1 MLGARNRPKTSKIA
15 FFEAS
20 KRLSKI
26 SLNFA
31 AIFDR
36 IHADFG
42 VFGMSKNEE
51 KCGRVCSDS
60 IFSVR
65 NIQSNFDAFW
75 VGFGQGLGCILG
87 GFWSHVGT
95 FLGARTHVGR
105 HETNGVQKSME
116 NRAVPKSP
124 RDRLGTGSGPAQ
136 VRPGFPSA

>member
-36 IHADFG
+36 IHADLG

-51 KCGRVCSDS
+51 KCGSVCSDS
-60 IFSVR
+60 LFGVR
-65 NIQSNFDAFW
+65 NLTSNLAAFW
-75 VGFGQGLGCILG
+75 N
-87 GFWSHVGT
+87 GFWEDLGSVLAGFWPHVG
-95 FLGARTHVGR
+95 VKSCPK
-105 HETNGVQKSME
+105 GVFKASAFSRCVSKPKNAEKS
-116 NRAVPKSP
+116 R
-124 RDRLGTGSGPAQ
+124 
-136 VRPGFPSA
+136 F

>member
-31 AIFDR
+31 PFFDR
-36 IHADFG
+36 NQAHLG

-65 NIQSNFDAFW
+65 NIIWISDGFPTKFW
-75 VGFGQGLGCILG
+75 KV
-87 GFWSHVGT
+87 
-95 FLGARTHVGR
+95 LGAILEGFSV
-105 HETNGVQKSME
+105 
-116 NRAVPKSP
+116 RAAFFQEFHK
-124 RDRLGTGSGPAQ
+124 G
-136 VRPGFPSA
+136 